1 MASLIGGAVGG
12 VVNRPSFDYLGS
24 FPILTNDAA
33 LLTVLEIAA
42 LWCGVTE
49 EDLEYCVRDIEHSYG
64 NDEYWHC
71 NIPGIQHATRAII
84 TAIKN
89 KELIPVNYSECA
101 EEDIN
106 GRVAIDFSHM
116 MFTRKEIGEWIL
128 KKYPRT
134 PAPFF
139 QQSMGTTEESTAYTT
154 QKQPYTPRY
163 KNPAIEVL
171 LEISREIWDKV
182 EEGVKPPKALKI
194 KEKIAIKL
202 EEKIG
207 VKHNADTNLVKQID
221 AIARPPKFKGKS

>member
-1 MASLIGGAVGG
+1 M
-12 VVNRPSFDYLGS
+12 NRPSFDYLGS

-139 QQSMGTTEESTAYTT
+139 SNQWEQR
-154 QKQPYTPRY
+154 KNLPPTPRRNNLIHHGIRTPLLRY
-163 KNPAIEVL
+163 CWKYRGKYGTKWKKGLNPQRL
-171 LEISREIWDKV
+171 
-182 EEGVKPPKALKI
+182 
-194 KEKIAIKL
+194 
-202 EEKIG
+202 
-207 VKHNADTNLVKQID
+207 
-221 AIARPPKFKGKS
+221 